1 MFTLEMEAEAI
12 LVCRLTILI
21 STLTELLELNFF
33 INVVIFL
40 LSFREHA
47 KKLMLEN
54 DQLQSSMVQNEQE
67 SIEIFTLLQH
77 NEEKKNNQVR

>member
-1 MFTLEMEAEAI
+1 MFI
-12 LVCRLTILI
+12 Y
-21 STLTELLELNFF
+21 
-33 INVVIFL
+33 

-54 DQLQSSMVQNEQE
+54 DQLQSNMVQNEQE

-77 NEEKKNNQVR
+77 NEEKKNNQVRLYLYTNHVFLHCYNKMMIKE

>member
-1 MFTLEMEAEAI
+1 L
-12 LVCRLTILI
+12 CRLTILI

-54 DQLQSSMVQNEQE
+54 DQLQSNMVQNEQE

>member
-1 MFTLEMEAEAI
+1 MEAEAI

-54 DQLQSSMVQNEQE
+54 DQLQSNMVQNEQE

>member
-1 MFTLEMEAEAI
+1 MQTYNTYQYPYRTFRIKFLHK
-12 LVCRLTILI
+12 CGY
-21 STLTELLELNFF
+21 FF
-33 INVVIFL
+33 W

-54 DQLQSSMVQNEQE
+54 DQLQSNMVQNEQE